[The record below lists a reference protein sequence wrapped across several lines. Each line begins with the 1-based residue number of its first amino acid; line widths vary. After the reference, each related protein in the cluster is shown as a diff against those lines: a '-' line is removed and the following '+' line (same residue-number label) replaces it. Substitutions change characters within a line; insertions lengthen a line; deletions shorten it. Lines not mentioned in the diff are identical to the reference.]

1 MIAKMSSAMKVG
13 IKLKGK
19 VANKGTKLG
28 TTIETRF
35 KNILE

>member
-1 MIAKMSSAMKVG
+1 VYYEKLVENLIATMSSAMKVG

-28 TTIETRF
+28 N
-35 KNILE
+35 KN

>member
-1 MIAKMSSAMKVG
+1 MSSAMKVR
-13 IKLKGK
+13 IKLQGK

-35 KNILE
+35 

>member
-13 IKLKGK
+13 IKLKGE

-28 TTIETRF
+28 TTIETRS
-35 KNILE
+35 

>member
-1 MIAKMSSAMKVG
+1 MSSAMKVG

-28 TTIETRF
+28 TTIETWSLRHS
-35 KNILE
+35 